1 MTRARLTASTVA
13 LFFLLC
19 LGPPGAA
26 TAQVSKGAPITQSGL
41 DERIDIV
48 LREADV
54 REVLASFGHI
64 LSGETEIDPE
74 IQGEVTI
81 ELHQVRAATALT
93 ALCESA
99 GCLWRIEDGR
109 LKVGRDPAA
118 PTGRETAP
126 GRADGPSAALLDEP
140 VDLELKDAD
149 LSQTLRAFGSIVGVR
164 VTLAE
169 ALEGK
174 VTVQLENTPVRA
186 ALDAIC
192 RMEGCRWELV
202 EAAEGPV
209 LRFTATR

>member
-1 MTRARLTASTVA
+1 MTRARLTTSTVA
-13 LFFLLC
+13 FFVLLC
-19 LGPPGAA
+19 FATPGAA
-26 TAQVSKGAPITQSGL
+26 TAQAKGAPITQSGL

-93 ALCESA
+93 AVCESA

-118 PTGRETAP
+118 PTDRETAP

-149 LSQTLRAFGSIVGVR
+149 LRQTLRAFGSIVGVP

-169 ALEGK
+169 ALAGK

-186 ALDAIC
+186 ALDSIC
-192 RMEGCRWELV
+192 RAEGCRWELA
-202 EAAEGPV
+202 ETAEGPV
-209 LRFTATR
+209 LRFISSR

>member
-1 MTRARLTASTVA
+1 MTRARLTTSTLAFVV
-13 LFFLLC
+13 LLR
-19 LGPPGAA
+19 LGAPGAVE
-26 TAQVSKGAPITQSGL
+26 AQAPRNAPINRSGL

-93 ALCESA
+93 AVCESA

-109 LKVGRDPAA
+109 LRVDRDPAA

-126 GRADGPSAALLDEP
+126 GRADG
-140 VDLELKDAD
+140 
-149 LSQTLRAFGSIVGVR
+149 
-164 VTLAE
+164 
-169 ALEGK
+169 
-174 VTVQLENTPVRA
+174 
-186 ALDAIC
+186 
-192 RMEGCRWELV
+192 
-202 EAAEGPV
+202 
-209 LRFTATR
+209 